1 MKKLIPLGIA
11 VTLILAALA
20 GHPYV
25 SAKAQTAGLMS
36 SILSRMERN
45 QRSLKSLRANIT
57 MEKYNAQLRDKDSY
71 RGVVLY
77 MPAAGRSSYM
87 RLEWNSPQHEILA
100 VANGQYML
108 YRPRL
113 GTVIVGRTNSAP
125 KKDNDVLRLM
135 NMSAA
140 QFRNE
145 FGPFQDVQ
153 DETLWGGV
161 HTTHFKVVPKGAASY
176 KHIEVWVDDGG
187 MPVQTK
193 MVEKNDDSTTV
204 RLTDLAKNAPI
215 SLDEFTL
222 KLDPSVRKI
231 KG

>member
-1 MKKLIPLGIA
+1 MA
-11 VTLILAALA
+11 AALMVA
-20 GHPYV
+20 ATIQPYRT
-25 SAKAQTAGLMS
+25 ANAQTAGLMS

-45 QRSLKSLRANIT
+45 RQSLKSLRANIT

-77 MPAAGRSSYM
+77 LPGAGRSSSM
-87 RLEWNSPQHEILA
+87 RLEWRSPQHEILS

-113 GTVIVGRTNSAP
+113 GTVMVGKTSSAP
-125 KKDNDVLRLM
+125 KKDNDVLKLM

-140 QFRNE
+140 QFRSE

-161 HTTHFKVVPKGAASY
+161 HTTHFKVVPKGNASY
-176 KHIEVWVDDGG
+176 RHIEVWVDDSG

-193 MVEKNDDSTTV
+193 LVEKNDDSTTV

-215 SLDEFTL
+215 SVDEIMP
-222 KLDPSVRKI
+222 KLDPSVKRI